1 MAQICSVLQLHPTS
15 GQKERGNAAVL
26 PLADG
31 FSHLIM
37 QVQYYITGELGCLQ

>member
-1 MAQICSVLQLHPTS
+1 MCSVLQAVS
-15 GQKERGNAAVL
+15 ERAGKCCCGVL
-26 PLADG
+26 LLADEG